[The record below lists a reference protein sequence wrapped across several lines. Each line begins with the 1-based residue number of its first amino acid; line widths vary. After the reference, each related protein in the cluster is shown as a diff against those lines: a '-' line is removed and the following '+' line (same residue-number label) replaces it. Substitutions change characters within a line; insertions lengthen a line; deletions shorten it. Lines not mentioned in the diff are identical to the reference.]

1 MLSFNLYVIQ
11 ICWFLTINLQKVK
24 LLLPIHLSDN
34 LQLTVD
40 CHKWKHNKKWQNCS
54 ESTMKTPEKHDLRQ
68 SGLFH
73 VNFEQ
78 ILRFMFPLL
87 NLNL

>member
-1 MLSFNLYVIQ
+1 MLSLNLYVIQ

-54 ESTMKTPEKHDLRQ
+54 EKHDLRQ

-78 ILRFMFPLL
+78 ILRFMFLLL

>member
-1 MLSFNLYVIQ
+1 
-11 ICWFLTINLQKVK
+11 
-24 LLLPIHLSDN
+24 
-34 LQLTVD
+34 
-40 CHKWKHNKKWQNCS
+40 
-54 ESTMKTPEKHDLRQ
+54 MKTSEKHDLRQ